1 MNAFRTT
8 VAIMLGALALSIPVQ
23 HASGQDYPN
32 KPIRYIVP
40 WPPGGGSDVLA
51 RLIGQELSKALG
63 QQVIIDNRA
72 GASGNIGAEFAAK
85 SPADGYTILSAYSGT
100 HVINPAIFKSIPF
113 TERDFDPVI
122 WLVSVPMMVVLHPA
136 LPVNSIQELIAYAK
150 ANPGKLNY
158 GSSGSGAYNHLAGE
172 LFNRM
177 AGTQITHVPFK
188 GGGPAATALLGG
200 QIEIMFTDPT
210 AHLGN
215 VKAGK
220 LRAIGVTS
228 TAPAATMP
236 GLPPIAGSGVP
247 NYEITSWNGILAP
260 AGVPPHIVK
269 LLNAELNKILARA
282 EIRQRLID
290 TGYVPVGGPPEKL
303 SQHIRAEI
311 AKWSP
316 VVRELGIKVD

>member
-136 LPVNSIQELIAYAK
+136 LPVNSI
-150 ANPGKLNY
+150 
-158 GSSGSGAYNHLAGE
+158 
-172 LFNRM
+172 
-177 AGTQITHVPFK
+177 
-188 GGGPAATALLGG
+188 
-200 QIEIMFTDPT
+200 
-210 AHLGN
+210 
-215 VKAGK
+215 
-220 LRAIGVTS
+220 
-228 TAPAATMP
+228 
-236 GLPPIAGSGVP
+236 
-247 NYEITSWNGILAP
+247 
-260 AGVPPHIVK
+260 
-269 LLNAELNKILARA
+269 
-282 EIRQRLID
+282 
-290 TGYVPVGGPPEKL
+290 
-303 SQHIRAEI
+303 
-311 AKWSP
+311 
-316 VVRELGIKVD
+316 